1 MKSAKFIFALVLTLA
16 LMGCAQPSQKYASNE
31 SEGVYFAIPNSYH
44 LISQKDL
51 SKAESANTASGAANR
66 AATVIWQEAY
76 SPNKSYTASTV
87 LKIKTPDEPIVFIR
101 TRNLMGDEINSISYN
116 SMRDVIVPLTSWVD
130 GTKTAPQ
137 YDISLDEERIEKGA
151 RGVRSEFWFTSSD
164 GEKQTIN
171 QTTLLSTDHTKI
183 YILII
188 RCSNACF
195 DKNRKIL
202 TKISDSF
209 TVRGAR

>member
-31 SEGVYFAIPNSYH
+31 SEGVFFAIPNSYH

-51 SKAESANTASGAANR
+51 SKAESANTASGAADR

-87 LKIKTPDEPIVFIR
+87 LNIKTPDEPIVFIR